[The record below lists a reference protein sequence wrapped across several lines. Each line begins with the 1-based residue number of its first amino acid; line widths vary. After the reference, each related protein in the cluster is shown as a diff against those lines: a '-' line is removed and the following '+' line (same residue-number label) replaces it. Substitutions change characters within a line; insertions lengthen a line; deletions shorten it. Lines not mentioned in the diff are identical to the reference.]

1 LWANAEKK
9 QALAAFRAAVKTAPR
24 DPLAWHNIGVAI
36 LRTSTFYDDALDAFR
51 HERFLSPTAPGA
63 YFGMGECLMAL
74 DRPMEAENAFVMAV
88 VECPSE
94 WRYWSALA
102 EALRA
107 QGKRDT
113 ATVAER
119 NAARLKPRRQ
129 HQFQGFETTRREVLR
144 APQAQIPIHRAVFGG
159 VY

>member
-1 LWANAEKK
+1 MWAHAEKK

-36 LRTSTFYDDALDAFR
+36 MRTSTFYEDALDAFR

-74 DRPMEAENAFVMAV
+74 GRPMEAENAFVMAV
-88 VECPSE
+88 VECPSQ

-102 EALRA
+102 EALRM
-107 QGKRDT
+107 QGKKD
-113 ATVAER
+113 AAKVAER
-119 NAARLKPRRQ
+119 NAARLKPRQTPR
-129 HQFQGFETTRREVLR
+129 FKGYETTRQDILR
-144 APQAQIPIHRAVFGG
+144 TPSVQIPIHRAVLSCA
-159 VY
+159 Y